1 MQPEPAPPPPDD
13 GWSDAGDA
21 APVQVP
27 WALVAAPLI
36 LQLAATILLA
46 TILQPPS
53 SVDTAIYSIR
63 YGVVLLL
70 SYAVLVGATFVVV
83 DRFGDPRELLALRTM
98 PVGRCIGY
106 GLAGFAVASIAAVVL
121 EPLFHGIKAQGFHPE
136 PFPGGGAHTA
146 GLALVALGF
155 ALAAPIG
162 EELYFRGLLLGRLL
176 GRGPAIAVLVQ
187 ALVFG
192 AAHFTPA
199 ALPVL
204 ALYGAIFGVLR
215 VRTDTI
221 LPGALA
227 HALNNGLALA
237 LAVASA

>member
-1 MQPEPAPPPPDD
+1 MRPE
-13 GWSDAGDA
+13 SR
-21 APVQVP
+21 VP
-27 WALVAAPLI
+27 WPLVAAPLV

-46 TILQPPS
+46 TLLQPPS
-53 SVDTAIYSIR
+53 DVDTAIYSIR
-63 YGVVLLL
+63 YGVVLLA
-70 SYAVLVGATFVVV
+70 SYAVLVGATFLVA
-83 DRFGDPRELLALRTM
+83 DRFGDPRELLALRRL
-98 PVGRCIGY
+98 PVRRALGY
-106 GLAGFAVASIAAVVL
+106 ALAGFAAAFVAALVL

-136 PFPGGGAHTA
+136 PFPGGAAHLA

-162 EELYFRGLLLGRLL
+162 EELYFRGLMLGRLL
-176 GRGPAIAVLVQ
+176 GQGPAIAVIVQ

-204 ALYGAIFGVLR
+204 AVYGAIFGVLR
-215 VRTDTI
+215 VRTDSI

-227 HALNNGLALA
+227 HAVNNGLALA
-237 LAVASA
+237 VAVASA

>member
-1 MQPEPAPPPPDD
+1 MRPEPAAPPPDD
-13 GWSDAGDA
+13 ARGPAGGTT
-21 APVQVP
+21 PEQVP
-27 WALVAAPLI
+27 WALVAAPLV

-46 TILQPPS
+46 TILAPPR

-70 SYAVLVGATFVVV
+70 SYAVLVGATVVV
-83 DRFGDPRELLALRTM
+83 ADRFGDPKELLALRTV
-98 PVGRCIGY
+98 PAGRCIGY
-106 GLAGFAVASIAAVVL
+106 GLAGFAAASLAAIVL
-121 EPLFHGIKAQGFHPE
+121 EPLFHGIKAQGFHPN
-136 PFPGGGAHTA
+136 PFPGGAAHVA
-146 GLALVALGF
+146 GLALVAIGF

-176 GRGPAIAVLVQ
+176 GHGPAVAVGVQ

-204 ALYGAIFGVLR
+204 AVYGAVFGVVR
-215 VRTDTI
+215 VRTNSI

-237 LAVASA
+237 LAVAAA

>member
-1 MQPEPAPPPPDD
+1 MQPEPGPPPPGDAW
-13 GWSDAGDA
+13 GAAGDA
-21 APVQVP
+21 EPDRVP
-27 WALVAAPLI
+27 WPLVAAPLV
-36 LQLAATILLA
+36 LQLAATVLLA
-46 TILQPPS
+46 TVLEPPR

-63 YGVVLLL
+63 YGIVLLA
-70 SYAVLVGATFVVV
+70 SYTVLVGATFVVV

-106 GLAGFAVASIAAVVL
+106 GLAGFAVASITAIVL

-136 PFPGGGAHTA
+136 PFPGGGAHVV
-146 GLALVALGF
+146 GLALVAVGF

-176 GRGPAIAVLVQ
+176 GHGPAIAVLGQ

-192 AAHFTPA
+192 GAHFTPA

-215 VRTDTI
+215 VKTGTI

-237 LAVASA
+237 LAVATA